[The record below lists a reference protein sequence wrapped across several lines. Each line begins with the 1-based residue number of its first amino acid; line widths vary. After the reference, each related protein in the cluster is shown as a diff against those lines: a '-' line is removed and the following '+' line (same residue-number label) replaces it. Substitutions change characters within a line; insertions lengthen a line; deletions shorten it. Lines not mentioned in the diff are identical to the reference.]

1 MGIPI
6 LHNFYPFLCIE
17 RHSSMPSS
25 GNRHQGLNRRAYTCP
40 SNMKEAAEP
49 NSSRYRVT
57 YPRPVQETE
66 GITPEK
72 NLFSPTVDN
81 PHKNESACNQSST
94 QPPLPSVKSLVQ
106 QMEHSQPPTSMNYAH
121 PKTVHQFSDQMQPW
135 GMQSKLQK
143 LQCGG
148 SNRSKRYSESISTPA
163 SVSASSSMH
172 EMNNYHNPGFSEQD
186 SFPCSSVGS
195 ANASQ
200 DVLLEPTDRTPQ
212 YPYTEG
218 GFSNMHIGLRE
229 HSTWYPPHAT
239 SSQTSL
245 PSEQALDDIPI
256 QISTRASQYPT
267 DNSLSNEFVPSKPTM
282 HGPNTHLSTTP
293 LPNHHRRT
301 SSPAATF
308 HSVQTEVHKKRP
320 TIVSSAVSDSG
331 VEILRCKH
339 CKQPSAGTS
348 TDTIEPWM
356 SVSQDKEQFEQ
367 SWLQPRPRVMS
378 VSTGVQTEGE
388 DGSEKTVSLASLSPR
403 TSSLLQRSHDG
414 IVMEGEDGSE
424 KTESPATLS
433 PRTSLYEG
441 MLHTCFSTSM

>member
-1 MGIPI
+1 
-6 LHNFYPFLCIE
+6 
-17 RHSSMPSS
+17 MPSS
-25 GNRHQGLNRRAYTCP
+25 GNRHLALNRRAYTCP
-40 SNMKEAAEP
+40 SNMKEASEP
-49 NSSRYRVT
+49 NSSCYRVT
-57 YPRPVQETE
+57 YPPPVQETE

-121 PKTVHQFSDQMQPW
+121 PKTVHQSSDQMQPS

-143 LQCGG
+143 LQHGG
-148 SNRSKRYSESISTPA
+148 SSRSKHYSESISTPA

-200 DVLLEPTDRTPQ
+200 DVLSEPTDRTPQ
-212 YPYTEG
+212 YLYTEG

-267 DNSLSNEFVPSKPTM
+267 DNSLSNEFVPSKLTM
-282 HGPNTHLSTTP
+282 HDPNTHLSTTP

-320 TIVSSAVSDSG
+320 IVSSAVSDSG

-367 SWLQPRPRVMS
+367 SWLQARPRVMS

-388 DGSEKTVSLASLSPR
+388 DGSEKT
-403 TSSLLQRSHDG
+403 
-414 IVMEGEDGSE
+414 
-424 KTESPATLS
+424 ESPAALS

-441 MLHTCFSTSM
+441 MLHTCSSASM